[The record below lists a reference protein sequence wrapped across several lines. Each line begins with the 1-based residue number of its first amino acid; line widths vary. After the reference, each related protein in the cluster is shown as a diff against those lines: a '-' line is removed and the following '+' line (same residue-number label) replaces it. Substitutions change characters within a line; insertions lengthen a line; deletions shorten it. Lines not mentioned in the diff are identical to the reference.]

1 MTQELI
7 ARMEHAARRVVC
19 LGDCLTAQLEP
30 TLPSWVDELEELLN
44 EKFSEGKTVVLNAG
58 IAGCTTDLAM
68 LRLARDVV
76 AFAPHLVV
84 FSFAYEDTMK
94 AARTENPAGELSK
107 MAECFHALVRQLRA
121 VPEPPQLL
129 CLLPNPIYP
138 QKNGEN
144 DAWRVNPAPD
154 EALLSLYDAV
164 LRTQRACA
172 KEDEVTVVDGKALF
186 ELVGVKAALA
196 GMGAWNRPNAVGCEN
211 LARWLTD
218 AIANNGLLH

>member
-1 MTQELI
+1 M
-7 ARMEHAARRVVC
+7 HHRV
-19 LGDCLTAQLEP
+19 GD
-30 TLPSWVDELEELLN
+30 
-44 EKFSEGKTVVLNAG
+44 VV
-58 IAGCTTDLAM
+58 
-68 LRLARDVV
+68 ARDVE
-76 AFAPHLVV
+76 AFVPHLVI

-94 AARTENPAGELSK
+94 AARTATPADELPR
-107 MAECFHALVRQLRA
+107 MVERFHALTRQLRA

-138 QKNGEN
+138 QKNGDN
-144 DAWRVNPAPD
+144 DSWRVNDAPD

-172 KEDEVTVVDGKALF
+172 KEDNVTLVDGKALF
-186 ELVGVKAALA
+186 ELVGAKAALA